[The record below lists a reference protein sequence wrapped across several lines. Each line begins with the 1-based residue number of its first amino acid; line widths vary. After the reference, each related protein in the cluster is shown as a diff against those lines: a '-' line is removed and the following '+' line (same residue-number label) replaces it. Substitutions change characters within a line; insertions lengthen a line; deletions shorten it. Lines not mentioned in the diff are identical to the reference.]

1 MRLTKRG
8 EVALFILAFT
18 AIIFVSGVLEAW
30 AR

>member
-8 EVALFILAFT
+8 EVVLGMLAFT

-30 AR
+30 TR

>member
-8 EVALFILAFT
+8 EVVLFILAFT

-30 AR
+30 